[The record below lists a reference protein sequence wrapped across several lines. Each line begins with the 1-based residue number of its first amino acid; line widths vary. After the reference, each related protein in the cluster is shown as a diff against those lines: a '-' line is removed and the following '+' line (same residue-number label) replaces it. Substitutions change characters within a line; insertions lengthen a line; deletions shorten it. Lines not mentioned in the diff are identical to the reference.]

1 MKIKKLNTLT
11 IAALVSGTFLFQVP
25 ASAQMNVPIDLQAMP
40 MEQSNQQQDVSN
52 FIKASGV
59 ISKVIKDDV
68 KLPKLIV
75 ENKEKTTET
84 HLNISD
90 ETLIFNSGSTKQLQL
105 DSLKEGQLIDAYY
118 DKHKPM
124 IMIYPAQ
131 ITPEIVIIND
141 EDKMGFVK
149 VALFD
154 ENLISLDNEL
164 KLNIGDKTVI
174 LNEKGETIGE
184 DELNGKELIV
194 FYTTTTKSIPAQT
207 TPTKIIALTELTKK
221 YLLEEAQFAIGDDYY
236 MVNGTKMI
244 PIRKVAEHF
253 GYKVEWRNES
263 RAIEIRKQ
271 NSSFLITIGK
281 EQYGYNKSLGYF
293 KLAPEIKNAQTYVPE
308 EFLDILNGN

>member
-11 IAALVSGTFLFQVP
+11 IAVLVSGTFLFQVP
-25 ASAQMNVPIDLQAMP
+25 ASAQINVPIDLPAMP
-40 MEQSNQQQDVSN
+40 MEQSNQQQDGSN
-52 FIKASGV
+52 FIKTSGI

-90 ETLIFNSGSTKQLQL
+90 ETLVFNSGTTEQLQI
-105 DSLKEGQLIDAYY
+105 DSFKEGQLIDAYY

-124 IMIYPAQ
+124 IMIYPPQ

-141 EDKMGFVK
+141 EDKTGFVK

-164 KLNIGDKTVI
+164 KLTIDDKTVI
-174 LNEKGETIGE
+174 LNEKGDNISAN
-184 DELNGKELIV
+184 DLSGKELMV
-194 FYTTTTKSIPAQT
+194 FYTVSTKSIPAQT
-207 TPTKIIALTELTKK
+207 TPTKIIALTDLAKK
-221 YLLEEAQFAIGDDYY
+221 HLLEEAQSAIGDDYF
-236 MVNGTKMI
+236 MVDETKMI

-253 GYKVEWRNES
+253 GYKVEWKSES
-263 RAIEIRKQ
+263 QAIEIRKQ
-271 NSSFLITIGK
+271 NHSFLVSIGK

-293 KLAPEIKNAQTYVPE
+293 KRAPEIKNSKTYVPE